1 MSDDT
6 SPLLQR
12 ALLANAAFSGVTGL
26 AGVVAAPPLAV
37 WLGLNDSPDLLR
49 ALGVG
54 LLLFAAA
61 LFRLARTDRPDPRW
75 AVAASVADALWVVG
89 SVGLLLLAPGLLSA
103 VGQWALGLIAVA
115 VAAFAIAQA
124 AGLRRMA

>member
-6 SPLLQR
+6 STLLRR

-26 AGVVAAPPLAV
+26 AGLVAAPPLAA
-37 WLGLNDSPDLLR
+37 WLGLDGGAGLLR
-49 ALGVG
+49 VLGVG
-54 LLLFAAA
+54 LLLFAVM
-61 LFRLARTDRPDPRW
+61 LLQLARTDRPDPRW
-75 AVAASVADALWVVG
+75 AGAASVADALWVVG
-89 SVGLLLLAPGLLSA
+89 SAALLLLSPGLLSA
-103 VGQWALGLIAVA
+103 GGQWALGLIAVA

>member
-6 SPLLQR
+6 SPLLR
-12 ALLANAAFSGVTGL
+12 HALFANAAFSGVTGL
-26 AGVVAAPPLAV
+26 AGVVAATPLAV
-37 WLGLNDSPDLLR
+37 WLGLNGSSGLLR

-75 AVAASVADALWVVG
+75 AAAASVADALWVVG
-89 SVGLLLLAPGLLSA
+89 SAGLLLLAPELLSP
-103 VGQWALGLIAVA
+103 VGQWALGLTAVA
-115 VAAFAIAQA
+115 VTAFAIAQA